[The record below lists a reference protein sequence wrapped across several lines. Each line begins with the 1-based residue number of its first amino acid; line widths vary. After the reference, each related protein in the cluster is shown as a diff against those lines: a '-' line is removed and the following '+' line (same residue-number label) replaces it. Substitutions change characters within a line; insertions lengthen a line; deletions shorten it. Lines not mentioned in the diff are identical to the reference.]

1 MSVEYRRQAACT
13 GTRAHGHRD
22 QPLQGQEVRSA
33 PPPTPALSIP
43 LGHQGQSPAQRSQL
57 PDVGVRHSGPACSRQ
72 GQAEQT
78 ERGTV
83 EHPRERMGQDTP
95 ALRYLDQVC
104 RRSPSFLKVLLPML
118 LLHFEGEAGA
128 QDPLGTGGDGVR
140 GCRPRHRLQPGEM
153 GTLPPQGWDLAPF
166 SPISTGQEAQGPS
179 PPSYSRQAARRR
191 RCRAGRSRPPASVP
205 ATSAA
210 SCPRSRWW

>member
-33 PPPTPALSIP
+33 PAPRQPSPSPLATKGRVRPKGASCQMWGSGIRVLPAAGRDRQSRRSGGRWSIP
-43 LGHQGQSPAQRSQL
+43 GKGWGRTRQHCATWIRFAA
-57 PDVGVRHSGPACSRQ
+57 GVRLFSKCFCRCCSCTLR
-72 GQAEQT
+72 AKPEPRIPW
-78 ERGTV
+78 ER
-83 EHPRERMGQDTP
+83 E
-95 ALRYLDQVC
+95 
-104 RRSPSFLKVLLPML
+104 
-118 LLHFEGEAGA
+118 
-128 QDPLGTGGDGVR
+128 GDGVR

>member
-57 PDVGVRHSGPACSRQ
+57 PDVGVRYSGPACSRQ

-128 QDPLGTGGDGVR
+128 QDPLGTGRGRGPWVPTTPPPPARRDGDPPTAGVGFGPFLPNFYR
-140 GCRPRHRLQPGEM
+140 AGGA
-153 GTLPPQGWDLAPF
+153 GTL
-166 SPISTGQEAQGPS
+166 SPVLLTAGSAKKEMPS
-179 PPSYSRQAARRR
+179 
-191 RCRAGRSRPPASVP
+191 RAKP
-205 ATSAA
+205 AA
-210 SCPRSRWW
+210 SIRPSHVCGVLSP